1 MEKTFI
7 WGHRGTGFIGVQN
20 TISSFQNAINIGVDG
35 IKTEAQL
42 SKDGEIFL
50 TFYQSLKFNGE
61 DKPIKELDSSEI
73 KKFKLENGE
82 SIPSLSELFNEFQ
95 DYDIRYNFDI
105 STPEIGIRIIEIAE
119 DYNLIDKVE
128 LAKTATDS
136 SSLPLIFSK
145 IRETNNRITLINS
158 IFLKHSNI
166 DEEHFDL
173 ENMRKLNVNVINVN
187 YNFVNF
193 ELFKKVKDAGFKLYV
208 WGVLFKRT
216 MKKFLKM
223 EYKGQAVDAIY
234 SNFPERL
241 VNLRNEIQNNGKN

>member
-7 WGHRGTGFIGVQN
+7 WGHRGSGFIGVQN
-20 TISSFQNAINIGVDG
+20 TISSFQNAINNGVDG
-35 IKTEAQL
+35 IKTEGQL

-50 TFYQSLKFNGE
+50 TYYQSLKFNGE
-61 DKPIKELDSSEI
+61 DKPIKELDSEEI

-105 STPEIGIRIIEIAE
+105 KTPEIGIRIIEIAE

-128 LAKTATDS
+128 LAKAATDP

-145 IRETNNRITLINS
+145 IRETNNKVTLINS

-173 ENMRKLNVNVINVN
+173 ENMRKLNVKVINVN

-193 ELFKKVKDAGFKLYV
+193 ELFKKIKDAGFKLYV

-216 MKKFLKM
+216 MHKFLKM
-223 EYKGQAVDAIY
+223 EYKGQVVDAIY

-241 VNLRNEIQNNGKN
+241 VNIRNEIQNNGKN